1 MKLRMLKQ
9 KLIRKRM
16 TINKYNL
23 FMITV
28 ILVMIRKLILKKNN
42 YNKSTTNICGS
53 KSNINSYKNIIY

>member
-1 MKLRMLKQ
+1 
-9 KLIRKRM
+9 M

-42 YNKSTTNICGS
+42 NNKSTTNICGS

>member
-42 YNKSTTNICGS
+42 NNKSTTNICGS
-53 KSNINSYKNIIY
+53 KSNINSYKNIY